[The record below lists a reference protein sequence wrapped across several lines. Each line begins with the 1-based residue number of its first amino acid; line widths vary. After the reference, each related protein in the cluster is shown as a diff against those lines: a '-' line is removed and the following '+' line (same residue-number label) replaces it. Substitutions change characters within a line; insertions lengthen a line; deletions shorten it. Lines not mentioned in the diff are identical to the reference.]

1 MAEQYAGLSLGVDVS
16 QVERAVK
23 SLNEFAKANDKAAD
37 STSDFLNQTE
47 IAKQK
52 AKDHARELAKQAK
65 EYQSITSAIDPTIK
79 GMNRLR
85 DTAKQL
91 DTLWKKGVVPDDEF
105 FRLGEILEQQETALK
120 RNQKALTA
128 EGRAALEASRQKE
141 AATKA
146 GQNFIKSL
154 EQQALYA
161 GKTAQEILELK
172 AAQLGVSEQAAPFI
186 AQLNNQAKGLKL
198 AGVSAGQYAQAMR
211 MLPAQITD
219 VVTSLASGMPVWLVA
234 IQQGGQIKDS
244 FGGIGNTF
252 KVLLSFL
259 NPVILG
265 LGAAAAVMGTLAVSV
280 YKASEQFK
288 EVRETIKETTGLTG
302 DFADKVTKSVI
313 DLANATDQSTQDI
326 VKAYIATGD
335 SAVEAE
341 KKLIDVGMTYTEAS
355 ELVRKYKAESNFTA
369 LNNAIADHQSKIA
382 ELKKSWT
389 DVAIEKAK
397 AFALTSLAFTSGALG
412 DMQMRKEQVKQFAFL
427 ERVKQLNEDVNNA
440 KKEGNKFVADTVEQ
454 INKEYL
460 AADRVAGAEKAL
472 ADARKQANA
481 IAASGN
487 KEAIANAQKL
497 IKIREDEVRQA
508 KEAEKKKGT
517 KAGKKGTGGITRA
530 PTEQLDKEL
539 YVLQAQLVTLQKH
552 ASVNDRISQ
561 QRKALW
567 AVEAQIQV
575 LEEAQSTRKLS
586 TAEQSL
592 LLEQKQVLEKAKQ
605 KAELGDQ
612 IVQQERLNQ
621 LNQDSLKFVMQMNQ
635 ATKTLNDTR
644 SMGALAAQRE
654 AERQQMQSEWLSK
667 GGSLEDDTFK
677 RMQEAQEKYYAAED
691 EKRADW
697 LAGAESAFN
706 TYGEEATNMY
716 DNVGNIAGNALTG
729 MSDMMAEFLMTGKA
743 NFEDFA
749 KSIISQIIQMI
760 TKMVIFNTLASAFG
774 GGGTWTMGSMMS
786 GFSGGGYTGSGG
798 KYEPKGVVHGGEF
811 VFTKEATSR
820 IGVGNLNRIM
830 RGYANG
836 GAVGNS
842 SRGSGMTLS
851 SGSAG
856 NYIDVSGMKVDVN
869 NGNDPKGMETG
880 IRMIFTEMI
889 NEACSQG
896 GRVFN
901 YVNEKTGG

>member
-16 QVERAVK
+16 QVDRAVK
-23 SLNEFAKANDKAAD
+23 SLREFAKANDGAAD
-37 STSDFLNQTE
+37 STHEFLNQTE
-47 IAKQK
+47 VAKQK
-52 AKDHARELAKQAK
+52 AKDHARELSKQAK
-65 EYQSITSAIDPTIK
+65 EYSNVVAAIDPTVK
-79 GMNRLR
+79 SMNRLR
-85 DTAKQL
+85 ETAKQL
-91 DTLWKKGVVPDDEF
+91 DALWKKGVVPDDEF
-105 FRLGEILEQQETALK
+105 FRLGEVLESQEVALRKNQQ
-120 RNQKALTA
+120 ALTA
-128 EGRAALEASRQKE
+128 EGRAAAEASRQKE
-141 AATKA
+141 VATKA

-154 EQQALYA
+154 EQQALFA
-161 GKTAQEILELK
+161 GKTAQEVLELK

-244 FGGIGNTF
+244 FGGLGNTF

-259 NPVILG
+259 NPLNVG
-265 LGAAAAVMGTLAVSV
+265 LGVTVGALGALIYKVVSTRN
-280 YKASEQFK
+280 E
-288 EVRETIKETTGLTG
+288 IKETQSAVNTQLGITG
-302 DFADKVTKSVI
+302 DYADRLSLNIMGIAK
-313 DLANATDQSTQDI
+313 AADQSADEVI
-326 VKAYIATGD
+326 KAFISTKDG
-335 SAVEAE
+335 AE
-341 KKLIDVGMTYTEAS
+341 ESLQKMLDVGISYDEARQRV
-355 ELVRKYKAESNFTA
+355 EQYKKSGDFTA
-369 LNNAIADHQSKIA
+369 LNVDIEQHRLKVLEIKDAWSDAAEEVKNYYTGANEGKQS
-382 ELKKSWT
+382 
-389 DVAIEKAK
+389 V
-397 AFALTSLAFTSGALG
+397 ALG
-412 DMQMRKEQVKQFAFL
+412 GAVDPIVKVLEQAKT
-427 ERVKQLNEDVNNA
+427 LNQQVNTA
-440 KKEGNKFVADTVEQ
+440 RIEGNKHVAKTVDL

-472 ADARKQANA
+472 ADARKNANA

-497 IKIREDEVRQA
+497 IKIREDEVKQA

-517 KAGKKGTGGITRA
+517 KGGKKGSGGITRA

-552 ASVNDRISQ
+552 ASINDRISQ

-567 AVEAQIQV
+567 AVEGQIQV
-575 LEEAQSTRKLS
+575 LEEAQSTRKL
-586 TAEQSL
+586 TNAEQAL
-592 LLEQKQVLEKAKQ
+592 LLEQKQVLARAQQ

-612 IVQQERLNQ
+612 IAKQERLNQ
-621 LNQDSLKFVMQMNQ
+621 LNQDSVKFVLQMDQ

-644 SMGALAAQRE
+644 RMGALAAQRE
-654 AERQQMQSEWLSK
+654 AERQKMQADWLAK

-691 EKRADW
+691 EKRGDW
-697 LAGAESAFN
+697 LAGAQSAFA

-716 DNVGNIAGNALTG
+716 DNVGNIASNALSG
-729 MSDMMAEFLMTGKA
+729 MSDMMAEFLMTGEA
-743 NFEDFA
+743 NFADFA

-760 TKMVIFNTLASAFG
+760 TKMVIFNSISGMMG
-774 GGGTWTMGSMMS
+774 GSTWSFAGG
-786 GFSGGGYTGSGG
+786 FANGGYTGNGG

-820 IGVGNLNRIM
+820 IGVGNLNRLM

-836 GAVGNS
+836 GSVGNA
-842 SRGSGMTLS
+842 SRGTGLTLS
-851 SGSAG
+851 SGGAGAG

-869 NGNDPKGMETG
+869 NGNDPKGLEQG
-880 IRMIFTEMI
+880 IRMICNEMI
-889 NEACSQG
+889 NESFSQG
-896 GRVFN
+896 GKA
-901 YVNEKTGG
+901 YTYIMEKTGG